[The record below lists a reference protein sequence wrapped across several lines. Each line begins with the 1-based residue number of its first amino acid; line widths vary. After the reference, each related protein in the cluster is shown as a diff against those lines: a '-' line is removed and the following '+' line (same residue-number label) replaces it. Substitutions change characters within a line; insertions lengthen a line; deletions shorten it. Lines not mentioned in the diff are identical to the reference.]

1 MGIRLLI
8 VGAGGFG
15 GAVAEAAIATGLYD
29 VVGFVDDRWPDLTD
43 VAAGPVLGCLA
54 GLAALR
60 DRADAVALAIGN
72 NAVRELAFKRARAAG
87 FSLPVI
93 VHPVAYLAPSVRA
106 GLGVL
111 VMARAV
117 VGTGSVLGAG
127 VLINSGAVLDHDCE
141 VGKFAHVG
149 IAASM
154 GGGAR
159 LGPRAHLQQAAALGV
174 GAARMVDET

>member
-1 MGIRLLI
+1 MRIRLLI

-15 GAVAEAAIATGLYD
+15 AAVAQAAQAMGLFD
-29 VVGFVDDRWPDLTD
+29 LAGFVDDRWPDLAA
-43 VAAGPVLGCLA
+43 VPAGPVVGRLA

-72 NAVRELAFKRARAAG
+72 NAVRERAFEQARASG
-87 FSLPVI
+87 FALPAI
-93 VHPVAYLAPSVRA
+93 VHPVAWLAPSVQA
-106 GLGVL
+106 GAGVL

-117 VGTGSVLGAG
+117 VGAGCVLGDGAL
-127 VLINSGAVLDHDCE
+127 VNSGAVLDHDCE
-141 VGKFAHVG
+141 VGRFAHVG

-159 LGPRAHLQQAAALGV
+159 LGPCATLPQSAALRA
-174 GAARMVDET
+174 GAVRLANDA